1 MRKTL
6 RLFAPLA
13 AVLLLAAACND
24 DDPVIDADL
33 GDEAATE
40 EAEEADGPDEDDS
53 DEDGDGDEHAE
64 ATFNGE
70 EVAFTGVSCGTL
82 PADDQYEI
90 RGRIDGGGH
99 LQARFTYDPDASD
112 GDDIVL
118 ADDTPTRLELMFP
131 GEGGTIG
138 DSETFQA
145 DRDDLDQ
152 LDASVDHVAG
162 SLHLDPEYAAVET
175 TPDGGEIQFEL
186 RCG

>member
-6 RLFAPLA
+6 RLLAPLA
-13 AVLLLAAACND
+13 AVMLLAAACND
-24 DDPVIDADL
+24 DPVIEADN
-33 GDEAATE
+33 GEDNGTE
-40 EAEEADGPDEDDS
+40 ETDEPADDD
-53 DEDGDGDEHAE
+53 DDDDDGGDEHAE

-70 EVAFTGVSCGTL
+70 EIAFSGVSCGML

-99 LQARFTYDPDASD
+99 LQARFSADPDASD

-162 SLHLDPEYAAVET
+162 SLHLDPEHAAVET
-175 TPDGGEIQFEL
+175 TPDGGQIEFEL